1 MPSVYKIVIVVEQTE
16 QQEDEWGNPCDWDFD
31 QWTPASTGG
40 CTDISYD
47 VYTHEW
53 VRRGQMLT
61 CVICEEEKSEQDM
74 SLESDDSVCIDC
86 DDGDCLVWYHVEEVN
101 NAN

>member
-1 MPSVYKIVIVVEQTE
+1 MPTVYKIVIVVEQTE

-53 VRRGQMLT
+53 VRRG
-61 CVICEEEKSEQDM
+61 
-74 SLESDDSVCIDC
+74 
-86 DDGDCLVWYHVEEVN
+86 
-101 NAN
+101 